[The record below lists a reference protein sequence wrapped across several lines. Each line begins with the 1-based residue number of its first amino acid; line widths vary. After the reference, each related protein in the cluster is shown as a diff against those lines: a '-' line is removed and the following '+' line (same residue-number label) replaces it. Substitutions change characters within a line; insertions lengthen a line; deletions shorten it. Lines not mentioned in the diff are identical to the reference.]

1 MAEKE
6 ICCLKQSLT
15 EEKARSEKLAME
27 LAHIKS
33 SFLCEKIVSTDKIE
47 TKKEVCRGNGL
58 DESAESDYQSVDTHE
73 V

>member
-6 ICCLKQSLT
+6 ICWLKQSLT

-47 TKKEVCRGNGL
+47 TRGNGL
-58 DESAESDYQSVDTHE
+58 DESAESDDQSVDTHE